1 MTHSLRYSQYDLPL
15 LFEEQVKYMKVKNI
29 LFFAQDLDFKKVFFK
44 FAYLCLHFF
53 FFFSPKNISHYL
65 NCTEGLVDRNTGY
78 MRH

>member
-1 MTHSLRYSQYDLPL
+1 MTHSLHYSQYDLPL

-53 FFFSPKNISHYL
+53 FEKHFSLFKLYRR
-65 NCTEGLVDRNTGY
+65 TR
-78 MRH
+78 